1 MANRWRDLSGPCQD
15 LVKKPKPVH
24 FLVCATPAFAY
35 VAAMMRA
42 SLIFATLLLAAAGC
56 GPSARSNG
64 ELDAS
69 GNGDGNGNGDGRTTD
84 ADTGPCRRMDFV
96 FVVDDSGS
104 MAQEQTSLGAAFP
117 QFATVL
123 NDYRITTGQELDYRV
138 ALTTTGRTVNWSV
151 STPLGTIPM
160 NETGDNGAF
169 RNNCGV
175 PRRWLERTDPNMAT
189 TLTCRADVGTS
200 GPSFEMPMLT
210 TMMSL
215 KDRITDGTNAGF
227 LRDDALLAIVII
239 TDEDDCSRRDNNFS
253 VSNDHDGCAVMPSEM
268 VTFLDTLKG
277 GRGRWAAAIVAG
289 PGPGSC
295 TSSFGEAAEAKRL
308 KTFVT
313 NANAGAS
320 QNVVFSSICDGN
332 MAASL
337 TAALDKFQSACE
349 SFPPV
354 E

>member
-1 MANRWRDLSGPCQD
+1 M
-15 LVKKPKPVH
+15 
-24 FLVCATPAFAY
+24 PAFAY
-35 VAAMMRA
+35 VAAMKRS
-42 SLIFATLLLAAAGC
+42 SLMFATLLLAAAGC
-56 GPSARSNG
+56 GPAARSNG
-64 ELDAS
+64 ELDANA
-69 GNGDGNGNGDGRTTD
+69 NGDGNGNGDGATTD
-84 ADTGPCRRMDFV
+84 ADSGPCRRMDFV

-104 MAQEQTSLGAAFP
+104 MSQEQASLSSAFP

-123 NDYRITTGQELDYRV
+123 NDYRITTGQQLDYRV
-138 ALTTTGRTVNWSV
+138 ALTTTGRTVNWSI
-151 STPLGTIPM
+151 TLPGLGTIPM

-175 PRRWLERTDPNMAT
+175 PRRWLERADPTMAT
-189 TLTCRADVGTS
+189 ALACRANVGTS

-215 KDRITDGTNAGF
+215 KERITDGTNAGF

-253 VSNDHDGCAVMPSEM
+253 VTTDSDGCAVMPSEL

-277 GRGRWAAAIVAG
+277 GRGRWAAAVVAG
-289 PGPGSC
+289 PGPGTC
-295 TSSFGEAAEAKRL
+295 TSSFGEAAEANRL
-308 KTFVT
+308 KNFVS

-337 TAALDKFQSACE
+337 TAALDTFQSACE

>member
-1 MANRWRDLSGPCQD
+1 
-15 LVKKPKPVH
+15 
-24 FLVCATPAFAY
+24 
-35 VAAMMRA
+35 MMRS
-42 SLIFATLLLAAAGC
+42 SLMFATLLLAAAGC
-56 GPSARSNG
+56 GPAARSNG
-64 ELDAS
+64 ELDA
-69 GNGDGNGNGDGRTTD
+69 NGNGNGDGATTD
-84 ADTGPCRRMDFV
+84 ADTGPCRKMDFV

-104 MAQEQTSLGAAFP
+104 MDKEQASLAAAFP

-138 ALTTTGRTVNWSV
+138 ALTTTGRTLKW
-151 STPLGTIPM
+151 TLAIPGLGSRTM

-169 RNNCGV
+169 RNNCNV
-175 PRRWLERTDPNMAT
+175 PRRWLERSDPNMAT
-189 TLTCRADVGTS
+189 ALACRANVGTG
-200 GPSFEMPMLT
+200 GPTFEMPMLT
-210 TMMSL
+210 TMLSL

-227 LRDDALLAIVII
+227 LRDDALLAIVMI

-253 VSNDHDGCAVMPSEM
+253 VTNDHDGCAVMPSEL

-277 GRGRWAAAIVAG
+277 GRGRWAAAVVAG

-295 TSSFGEAAEAKRL
+295 TSSFGEASEAKRL
-308 KTFVT
+308 KNFVT
-313 NANAGAS
+313 AANAGAS